1 MAKSCEQAKAEL
13 SADLWEI
20 VGARD
25 GNDKSRAVGVESGPE
40 ASRRSGKGAF
50 AIARPER
57 RLGTGGV
64 QSYRTACDRCRREPR
79 TSAAQ
84 ARVER

>member
-1 MAKSCEQAKAEL
+1 MSAEL
-13 SADLWEI
+13 REI

-50 AIARPER
+50 AIARAKR
-57 RLGTGGV
+57 RLGT
-64 QSYRTACDRCRREPR
+64 
-79 TSAAQ
+79 
-84 ARVER
+84 

>member
-1 MAKSCEQAKAEL
+1 M
-13 SADLWEI
+13 

-25 GNDKSRAVGVESGPE
+25 GNDKSRAVGVESCPE

-50 AIARPER
+50 AIARAER
-57 RLGTGGV
+57 RLGTGGT
-64 QSYRTACDRCRREPR
+64 QSYRTVCDRCRRSQR
-79 TSAAQ
+79 TSATQ